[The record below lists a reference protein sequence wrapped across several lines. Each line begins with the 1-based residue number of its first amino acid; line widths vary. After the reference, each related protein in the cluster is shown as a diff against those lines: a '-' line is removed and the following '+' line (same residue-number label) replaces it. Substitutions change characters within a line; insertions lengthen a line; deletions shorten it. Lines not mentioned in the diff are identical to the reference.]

1 MKTSPPA
8 LLFFA
13 GNSNR
18 NLAEKVSQYLGVP
31 IAGMTF
37 DHFQDG
43 EIHLKSEVSV
53 RGQAIYVMQSTNPP
67 SDNLFELLIMIDS
80 LKRASAEKITV
91 IIPYFGYA
99 RQDRKTQG
107 REPIT
112 ARLIANLIETAGAD
126 RVISIDLHAG
136 QIQGFFDIPSDNLT
150 AVLLFAH
157 AFKHIPFEE
166 IVIVSPD
173 VGGVNRAK
181 NLSNL
186 LPGSHLAICSKS
198 RSGKD
203 KVDNIKLI
211 GEVRDKTAIITDD
224 IISTASTLQLASL
237 EIKNQG
243 AREIFACATHGML
256 VGSAIDRLNQSAI
269 DKVLITDSIQQD
281 PHKLQT
287 CPKIKIVSV
296 APLIGEVIN
305 RIHHNESVSEV
316 FEEADV
322 NGVSLFAFDNP
333 DNNL

>member
-1 MKTSPPA
+1 MRNSPPA
-8 LLFFA
+8 LLFFS
-13 GNSNR
+13 GNSNM
-18 NLAEKVSQYLGVP
+18 NLALKVSKYLGVP

-37 DHFQDG
+37 ERFQDG

-53 RGQAIYVMQSTNPP
+53 RGQEIYIMQSTNPP
-67 SDNLFELLIMIDS
+67 SDNLFELLIMIDA

-112 ARLIANLIETAGAD
+112 ARLIANLIETAGAN

-150 AVLLFAH
+150 AVLLFAQ
-157 AFKHIPFEE
+157 AFKQIPAEDL
-166 IVIVSPD
+166 VIVSPD

-198 RSGKD
+198 RMSKD
-203 KVDNIKLI
+203 KVDDIKLI
-211 GEVRDKTAIITDD
+211 GEVKDKIAIIIDD
-224 IISTASTLQLASL
+224 IISTASTLQLASH

-243 AREIFACATHGML
+243 SKEIYACATHGML
-256 VGSAIDRLNQSAI
+256 VGSAIDKLNHSAI
-269 DKVLITDSIQQD
+269 DKVLVTDSIQID
-281 PHKLQT
+281 PLKLAA
-287 CPKIKIVSV
+287 CPKIKIVTV

-305 RIHHNESVSEV
+305 RIHNNASVSEV

-322 NGVSLFAFDNP
+322 NGVSLFVFDNEV
-333 DNNL
+333 NN